1 MATVANLQ
9 VQIGATIKGLEGSL
23 KKAES
28 SLNKFAKNAQAIGAT
43 MSTYFTTPIV
53 GGLGLAVKAA
63 SDAEETFSKFA
74 TVFRDVQEQA
84 ENAFSTL
91 RNEYGLSATASKQ
104 LLGDTGDLLTG
115 FGFAQSEALRL
126 STEVQKLAV
135 DLASFTNFSGGA
147 EGASQALTKA
157 LLGERESVKALGIAI
172 LEEDV
177 QKQMAINTAK
187 GLTFATERQAKAQ
200 ATLDLA
206 IQQSTNAIGDY
217 ARTSDSFANQLR
229 LVQTRISDLSVEI
242 GQILLPYAEKLLQR
256 TKDLLLA
263 FKNLDTGTK
272 TTVLGIVAITA
283 AIGPALVGLGLMA
296 KGLTTVKALLLFTY
310 KNPYVLVAAG
320 VIALTGYFATLY
332 VKAKRVNDL
341 LKEPFDSTLPIDE
354 QIKKAIERVD
364 ALDKRV
370 AGMRNIGA
378 TSGAGFEAQQAQ
390 LRVAENRLSVERQML
405 IELIAQKKTTDE
417 ATESNRA
424 NVQVTQ
430 THITALQSISAE
442 LEKNQAKIDAILDI
456 NGQITDEQYGELSA
470 LLKVNNELNNQVK
483 LRNTIANLAAK
494 GQDPDL
500 SRNVQRG
507 ALPEFGGLQ
516 QRKVDADAYANSMSA
531 LGSKI
536 NQVSVDTS
544 GLGEATTQTS
554 GAFEF
559 MSGIA
564 NQFADSFGAGLANV
578 IVQGEKLRDVLKN
591 IGKLLLSAAIQKGIS
606 LLLTGGLESAGT
618 GFFGSGGGLFGK
630 LFKKGVPKTSM
641 GDGMITS
648 TGKIVRFSPKDNI
661 LAMKDFGGLGGGKA
675 DTSKLDELI
684 NIARKTLMAIIP
696 VNSTLKS
703 VGGAVASDKVVN
715 VGAPSVT
722 VNVPES
728 PPPQTVVVNP
738 PAVNP
743 PNINLYP
750 NFSIPG
756 LDTLQQIP
764 GILVNFVD
772 TIANFGNNIT
782 QLPQVQGSTMNVVVT
797 GQLVGDGTT
806 LYAVIKNVERSYR

>member
-296 KGLTTVKALLLFTY
+296 KGLTTVKTLLMFTY
-310 KNPYVLVAAG
+310 KNPYVLVTAG

-341 LKEPFDSTLPIDE
+341 LKEPLDTTLPIDE
-354 QIKKAIERVD
+354 QIQKAIERVD

-378 TSGAGFEAQQAQ
+378 TSGAGFEAQQRQ
-390 LRVAENRLSVERQML
+390 LRVAEYRLSVERQML
-405 IELIAQKKTTDE
+405 IELIAQKKATDDVT
-417 ATESNRA
+417 ASSAA
-424 NVQVTQ
+424 NLNVKN
-430 THITALQSISAE
+430 SEISAITTISAL
-442 LEKNQAKIDAILDI
+442 LEENQAKIDAILDI
-456 NGQITDEQYGELSA
+456 SGQITDEQYRELSA

-516 QRKVDADAYANSMSA
+516 QRRVDADAYANSMSA

-536 NQVSVDTS
+536 NQVKVQTVDLTK
-544 GLGEATTQTS
+544 TTEQTS

-564 NQFADSFGAGLANV
+564 NQFADSFGAGLANI
-578 IVQGEKLRDVLKN
+578 IVQGEKLQDVLKN

-606 LLLTGGLESAGT
+606 LLLTGGLSSAGT

-630 LFKKGVPKTSM
+630 LFGAKQGV
-641 GDGMITS
+641 GDAMITK
-648 TGKIVRFSPKDNI
+648 TGKVIEFSPKDNI
-661 LAMKDFGGLGGGKA
+661 LAMKDFGALGGGKA

-696 VNSTLKS
+696 VNATLKS
-703 VGGAVASDKVVN
+703 VGGAVAGDKVVN

-738 PAVNP
+738 PVVNP

-782 QLPQVQGSTMNVVVT
+782 QLPQAQAGTMNVVVT
-797 GQLVGDGTT
+797 GQLVGDGTS
-806 LYAVIKNVERSYR
+806 LYGVIKNVERSFR